1 MCTLRFEMAS
11 VLNFAL
17 VLSLSASALIHFVH
31 AQAHDARLRLRRSE
45 VCLDQVFPT
54 TRTVPRLWRENVRR
68 PNFVAD
74 KVEQITQLLR
84 VHFLAFQRRRRRG
97 RDSLSS
103 ASFFSRRISVCLSFT
118 RARGNRE
125 VRVRMALALAVRMV
139 PSRGRKRLDG
149 PRSRLFRVVVD
160 EE

>member
-1 MCTLRFEMAS
+1 M
-11 VLNFAL
+11 
-17 VLSLSASALIHFVH
+17 H

-74 KVEQITQLLR
+74 KVEQITQPLR
-84 VHFLAFQRRRRRG
+84 AHFLVFRRRRRRG
-97 RDSLSS
+97 RDGFSSAPRPEVPRSGGQSPRAAPRRLDHRSASSLVESLS
-103 ASFFSRRISVCLSFT
+103 VCRS

-125 VRVRMALALAVRMV
+125 VSVRMAPALAVQMV
-139 PSRGRKRLDG
+139 SRGRKRLDG

-160 EE
+160 DEE